1 MSFTGRSLRSNP
13 LRVVVGRNTGKH
25 ALPRRSAQPIRATA
39 RQDKPHQPK
48 HAATMPRL
56 TDADGKKAVA

>member
-1 MSFTGRSLRSNP
+1 MSFTGRSRRSNP
-13 LRVVVGRNTGKH
+13 LRVVGRNTGKH
-25 ALPRRSAQPIRATA
+25 ALPKGSAQPQRPTVSE
-39 RQDKPHQPK
+39 DKPHRPK